1 VLGVSAFLD
10 EVRSAARRLPSP
22 VVRPGRVAARTARLF
37 YTDACTTYA
46 AAIAYYAVFSLVPLA
61 LIFISILGF
70 VLDREDIVDFI
81 FEQVPLEDTADVRAD
96 VDRLVGRALDF
107 SWASLSIGAVTLVW
121 SAGGVFG
128 GVRRGLNAATSAKQH
143 RPYWKNKLLDLALIP
158 AFGGLLIIA
167 VWMSSA
173 IERMSDVGPLD
184 LEWGFA
190 IRLSTFL
197 TATSFAFALFLLLYR
212 YVPAARPGW
221 GEAVVG
227 ALFATLAFEATKQVW
242 VWATARV
249 ANWNDAAVY
258 AGLGYAAGAMLWVYV
273 NAVILLLGSEF
284 GRAAAAEWR
293 DARRAAPLPAPQAA
307 PARVR

>member
-1 VLGVSAFLD
+1 MLGVSAILD
-10 EVRSAARRLPSP
+10 EVRSAGRRLPAP
-22 VVRPGRVAARTARLF
+22 IMRPSRVAARTARLF

-81 FEQVPLEDTADVRAD
+81 FDQVPLEDTPDVRAD
-96 VDRLVGRALDF
+96 VEALVGRALDF
-107 SWASLSIGAVTLVW
+107 SWASLSIGALTLVW

-128 GVRRGLNAATSAKQH
+128 GVRRGLNAATSAKRH

-173 IERMSDVGPLD
+173 IERMSEVGPLD

-197 TATSFAFALFLLLYR
+197 TATSFAFALFLVLYR

-227 ALFATLAFEATKQVW
+227 ALFATIAFELTKQLW
-242 VWATARV
+242 VWAAARV
-249 ANWNDAAVY
+249 ANWNDAAIY

-273 NAVILLLGSEF
+273 NAVILLLGAEF

-293 DARRAAPLPAPQAA
+293 DARQATPVPATPVA

>member
-1 VLGVSAFLD
+1 MPGFSSIFRHA
-10 EVRSAARRLPSP
+10 RSAAHRLPGP
-22 VVRPGRVAARTARLF
+22 VVRPARVVGRTARLF
-37 YTDACTTYA
+37 YSDACTTYA

-81 FEQVPLEDTADVRAD
+81 FEQVPLEDTTDVRAD

-107 SWASLSIGAVTLVW
+107 SWASLSIGAVTLIW

-128 GVRRGLNAATSAKQH
+128 GVRRGLNAATSAKRH
-143 RPYWKNKLLDLALIP
+143 RPFWKNQLLDFALIP
-158 AFGGLLIIA
+158 ACGGLLIMG

-173 IERMSDVGPLD
+173 VERLSEVGPLD

-190 IRLSTFL
+190 VRMSTFL
-197 TATSFAFALFLLLYR
+197 TAAAVAFALFMLLYR
-212 YVPAARPGW
+212 YVPSARPSW
-221 GEAVVG
+221 GEAIVG
-227 ALFATLAFEATKQVW
+227 AVFATVAFELTKQVW
-242 VWATARV
+242 VWAAARV
-249 ANWNDAAVY
+249 ADWNDAAIY

-293 DARRAAPLPAPQAA
+293 DARRSAPAPAPQAA
-307 PARVR
+307 PARAR